1 MELTENEIYRI
12 ISNYIR
18 YGLCDDSSLLKQA
31 IKQANGKDIMLEFIF
46 WFKGCYYS
54 TLFIKDVKLMLNER
68 QKQYCIEFVRTG
80 NQTQSYKKVYGTS
93 TATSRAN
100 SSKLMKSEEVLKY
113 IEELNSEKRT
123 EHILQL
129 DDCLRILTEI
139 AEDSSSTKN
148 EKMKA
153 IDMRLKTLGVYL
165 QRMKIDDGID
175 INVTVE
181 DEWLLYR
188 EESTQKIFL
197 AKNTIENIV
206 FLTQMSGLILYH

>member
-1 MELTENEIYRI
+1 
-12 ISNYIR
+12 
-18 YGLCDDSSLLKQA
+18 
-31 IKQANGKDIMLEFIF
+31 
-46 WFKGCYYS
+46 
-54 TLFIKDVKLMLNER
+54 
-68 QKQYCIEFVRTG
+68 
-80 NQTQSYKKVYGTS
+80 
-93 TATSRAN
+93 
-100 SSKLMKSEEVLKY
+100 MKSEEVLKY

-206 FLTQMSGLILYH
+206 FLTQMSGLILYHKN